1 MTKIKKTPKT
11 FFTSMI
17 TTALTLEEKDDGT
30 DRPTDVQTPDRC
42 FTLSVIYMYA
52 RYKTVAVVQAK

>member
-1 MTKIKKTPKT
+1 MSKT